1 MNSFT
6 NDSNINHFE
15 ICETPTKKRNKEGG
29 KEKKS
34 KRQKV
39 VRDAI
44 ENIDDSNVQTE
55 EPSGKAPE
63 SPIYIPTTGI
73 RTQGDQ
79 SFVTRSDRK

>member
-15 ICETPTKKRNKEGG
+15 ICQTPTKKRNKEGG

-39 VRDAI
+39 VRGQIHDAFKDFLR
-44 ENIDDSNVQTE
+44 EQ
-55 EPSGKAPE
+55 
-63 SPIYIPTTGI
+63 I
-73 RTQGDQ
+73 RYKIVAFEGYAKSST
-79 SFVTRSDRK
+79 V